1 MAMMDIFEVSK
12 RTRNELAEATGKAV
26 MIREGLE
33 KEEIELAGMKKELE
47 LGIEELARGN
57 AELEKRK
64 EEFVNEKGLLDRRKK
79 EVEERNNE
87 SRECLK
93 DMTEL
98 N

>member
-1 MAMMDIFEVSK
+1 MAMMVIFEVSK
-12 RTRNELAEATGKAV
+12 RNRNELVEATGKTV

-33 KEEIELAGMKKELE
+33 KEVIELAGMKKELE

-87 SRECLK
+87 
-93 DMTEL
+93 
-98 N
+98 